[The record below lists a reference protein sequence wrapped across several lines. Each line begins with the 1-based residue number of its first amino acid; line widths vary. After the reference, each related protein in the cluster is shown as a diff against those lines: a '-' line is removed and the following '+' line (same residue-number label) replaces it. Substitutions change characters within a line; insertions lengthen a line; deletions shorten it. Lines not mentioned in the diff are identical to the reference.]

1 MSSGPACPP
10 RASCAGRTALRLR
23 HRPQDVRPPACSAS
37 SPASGAMG
45 CGNSTA
51 TSAGAGRGESDGR
64 PGARGR
70 RRGESGEVCRA
81 GRLSERG
88 DGRGGGKEGCRD
100 PGREGVQPPLLVRI
114 SRTGAV
120 RPLLKRPN
128 AGHLPPSGGGHAW
141 TRRACRAIQRRE
153 RGRTGGV
160 SPLAGHPPG
169 EELFPVVAPVRAPG
183 SHTRSP
189 RPRSQLLG
197 TQTLPLESAAQQF
210 RSFLV
215 VVLGGCERN

>member
-51 TSAGAGRGESDGR
+51 TNAGAGRGESDGR

-81 GRLSERG
+81 GRLGERG
-88 DGRGGGKEGCRD
+88 EGRGGGKEGCRD

-120 RPLLKRPN
+120 RPLLKRPK
-128 AGHLPPSGGGHAW
+128 AGHFPP
-141 TRRACRAIQRRE
+141 E
-153 RGRTGGV
+153 RGRSRLDQESLQGDPAEGAREVWRRV
-160 SPLAGHPPG
+160 SPGWASSWGR
-169 EELFPVVAPVRAPG
+169 VVPSCG
-183 SHTRSP
+183 P
-189 RPRSQLLG
+189 RLWPR
-197 TQTLPLESAAQQF
+197 LPH
-210 RSFLV
+210 
-215 VVLGGCERN
+215 